1 LGFVD
6 LDYDLVHYV
15 KGLVLKMRL
24 IRAIIAPLVALT
36 LVFAGVGGSS
46 AAVLCQGMDGHVE
59 IEAAVGGVCAS
70 NAGEASSEAERD
82 NASPTLNHRASHC
95 GPCNDIPL
103 NIGAAYRP
111 VQFVQL
117 TKINLSAPDSEWHGS
132 AFRKAATRPHP
143 AFVPVSFVDAG
154 HTTLACLRT
163 VSLLI

>member
-1 LGFVD
+1 MAFVD

-24 IRAIIAPLVALT
+24 IRAIIAPLLVLT
-36 LVFAGVGGSS
+36 LIFAGVGGSS

-70 NAGEASSEAERD
+70 NAGEASSEATREK
-82 NASPTLNHRASHC
+82 ASPTFSHRADHC

-103 NIGAAYRP
+103 NMGAGYRP

-117 TKINLSAPDSEWHGS
+117 TKINLSAPESESHAS
-132 AFRKAATRPHP
+132 AFCKAATRSHP
-143 AFVPVSFVDAG
+143 SFLPASFVDAG
-154 HTTLACLRT
+154 HTTLTCLRA